1 MTIYDN
7 CDNMT
12 DVLHWLGIAEN
23 AALEAGEAVMRI
35 YRSGKLDIGVKPD
48 ASPITR
54 ADRSAQDIIFRH
66 LGGTGLPVLS
76 EEADSADH
84 RRRMKWDYFWMVD
97 PLDGTKEF
105 IGGRDEFTVNI
116 ALMRGMVPT
125 GGVIHAP
132 ARDVLYTG
140 SKAGGVWKKQGG
152 KVLKSPPLAIRPSI
166 QDLRQKE
173 RVTVVVS
180 RSHLSGETM
189 DFIRQFPDVSL
200 ISMGSSLKFMALVEG
215 TADIYPRLGVT
226 MEWDT
231 AAAHA
236 ILHASN
242 RGVYEI
248 NMSTELRYNK
258 PDLRN
263 PFFIAF

>member
-7 CDNMT
+7 YDDMT
-12 DVLHWLGIAEN
+12 DVLHLLGLAEN
-23 AALEAGEAVMRI
+23 AALEAGKAIMAV
-35 YRSGKLDIGVKPD
+35 YRSRKLEVSLKPD
-48 ASPITR
+48 ASPLTR
-54 ADRSAQDIIFRH
+54 ADRVSQSIIAGH
-66 LGGTGLPVLS
+66 LARTGLPVLS
-76 EEADSADH
+76 EEAAGVDY
-84 RRRMKWDYFWMVD
+84 RQRMKWDYFWLVD

-105 IGGRDEFTVNI
+105 IGSRDEFTVNI
-116 ALMRGMVPT
+116 ALMRRTVPV

-132 ARDVLYTG
+132 AREVLYVG

-152 KVLKSPPLAIRPSI
+152 NTARLPLLPMRRCI
-166 QDLRQKE
+166 QDLQQKE
-173 RVTVVVS
+173 SVAIVAS
-180 RSHLSGETM
+180 RSHMSAETM
-189 DFIRQFPDVSL
+189 DFIKNFRDVRL
-200 ISMGSSLKFMALVEG
+200 VSMGSSLKFMALVEG

-242 RGVYEI
+242 RGVYEV

-258 PDLRN
+258 ADLRN